1 MDDEFAKMSPSLRSR
16 KLDAIEH
23 LQQYGKSEFIFTIV
37 HESYTLIFRV
47 GNFHS
52 FLGYMKCM
60 IVLLEVFFFFCSF
73 AVLLV
78 LQDCGFNEVLW

>member
-1 MDDEFAKMSPSLRSR
+1 MNDEFPKMSSSLRSR
-16 KLDAIEH
+16 KFDAIEHEH

-52 FLGYMKCM
+52 FLGYMNCM
-60 IVLLEVFFFFCSF
+60 IVLLEVFFLLFFCCIISF
-73 AVLLV
+73 
-78 LQDCGFNEVLW
+78 GGLWI